1 MSKKRLISERPVMQ
15 TTSFR
20 VSGDDIKAIGEIS
33 RRYGVT
39 RSEAIR
45 QAISLL
51 QKEYRGLNDES
62 DKRKG

>member
-1 MSKKRLISERPVMQ
+1 MSKKPLISEKPVMQ
-15 TTSFR
+15 TTSLR
-20 VSGDDIKAIGEIS
+20 VSGDDIKAIGEIA

-51 QKEYRGLNDES
+51 KKEYRGFDNES
-62 DKRKG
+62 TKRQG